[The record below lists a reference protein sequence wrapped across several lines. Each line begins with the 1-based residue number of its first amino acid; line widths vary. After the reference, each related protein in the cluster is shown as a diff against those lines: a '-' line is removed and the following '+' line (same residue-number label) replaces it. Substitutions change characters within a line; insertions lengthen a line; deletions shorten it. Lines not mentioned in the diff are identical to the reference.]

1 MVFLFGTKAV
11 LPYKFIFV
19 ALVASGA
26 FLQLDLIWIIADI
39 VNGLM
44 AIPNL
49 IGLIALRHV
58 VLEETKRYFSQGVES
73 IKTAPVQS

>member
-1 MVFLFGTKAV
+1 MFLFGTKAV
-11 LPYKFIFV
+11 LPYKLIFV

-26 FLQLDLIWIIADI
+26 FLHLDMIWLLADI

-58 VLEETKRYFSQGVES
+58 VLAETKLFFSS
-73 IKTAPVQS
+73 ASQSDEIEAVKA